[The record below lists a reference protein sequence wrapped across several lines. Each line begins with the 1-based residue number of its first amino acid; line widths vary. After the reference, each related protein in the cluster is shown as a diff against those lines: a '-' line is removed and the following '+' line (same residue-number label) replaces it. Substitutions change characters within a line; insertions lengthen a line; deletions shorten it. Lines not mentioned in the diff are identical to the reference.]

1 MKTTVF
7 LKLGLY
13 EEEKEYKNPQSSVIF
28 NDISK
33 NTERLLDRNI
43 ELCLSIDDYI
53 NSHEQ
58 NIKLNGLMVNHI
70 TPNHNHDF
78 YELNYVMEGEVY
90 EIVGGENYIFDKGTM
105 LIMHPS
111 VFHASYMAK
120 GSRGF
125 NILIRKEYIEKLNH
139 LFSSRCEK
147 NPIERIAAKSSY
159 IIFKSKNS
167 DFFNKYILELDEKQ
181 KELSVKN
188 GMLSVYS
195 ESLITKMLL
204 DISCA
209 ESSGLITTEYAEV
222 KSADTPNTILQY
234 LKDNYKTVTL
244 HSLSKKFGYSQSQI
258 ARIIKKYTGHTF
270 SSYIMSARMAE
281 ATFLAINTD
290 KTVMQISEEVGIH
303 SPEYFCRLYKKQ
315 VGLSPLAHRKYARN
329 EFIPK

>member
-13 EEEKEYKNPQSSVIF
+13 EEKKEYENPQSSVIF
-28 NDISK
+28 TDISK
-33 NTERLLDRNI
+33 NTERLLDRNN

-53 NSHEQ
+53 NSREQ
-58 NIKLNGLMVNHI
+58 NIKLNGLMVNMI

-78 YELNYVMEGEVY
+78 YELNYVMEGQVFET
-90 EIVGGENYIFDKGTM
+90 VGGENYIFEEGT
-105 LIMHPS
+105 LLLMHPS

-139 LFSSRCEK
+139 LFSSKCEK
-147 NPIERIAAKSSY
+147 NPIERIASKSSY
-159 IIFKSKNS
+159 IIFKSKNP
-167 DFFNKYILELDEKQ
+167 DFFNRYILELDEKQ

-209 ESSGLITTEYAEV
+209 ESSGLITTEYSEV

-244 HSLSKKFGYSQSQI
+244 YSLSKKFGYSQSQI

-270 SSYIMSARMAE
+270 SSYITSARMAE

-315 VGLSPLAHRKYARN
+315 VGLSPLAHRKYARS
-329 EFIPK
+329 EFVKA